1 MFEHKNIFVL
11 NKKDKEAIIYQDA
24 DGRIIRLTRE
34 VFASEEE
41 FMRWKGWSDENY
53 HDAEKARHVESNHAI
68 YLEELPEGVA
78 NSESP
83 EERYISDRQKQERQR
98 LCDLLMA
105 GYAACLTDK
114 QRRRLWLH
122 YVEKLSVRQ
131 IAAAESVS
139 FQTVAESIIFAKKKI
154 ETFLKKYPDESPF
167 QRR

>member
-24 DGRIIRLTRE
+24 NGRIIRLTRE

-41 FMRWKGWSDENY
+41 FLRWKGWSDENY
-53 HDAEKARHVESNHAI
+53 HDAEKERHVESNHALS
-68 YLEELPEGVA
+68 LEELPESIAV
-78 NSESP
+78 SESP
-83 EERYISDRQKQERQR
+83 EEMFFSDRQEWERQQLR
-98 LCDLLMA
+98 DLLMA
-105 GYAACLTDK
+105 GYDACLTDK

-122 YVEKLSVRQ
+122 CVEKLSVRQ
-131 IAAAESVS
+131 IAAAEAVS

-154 ETFLKKYPDESPF
+154 KTFLKKHPDESPL